1 MTRFLVCIS
10 GYLLIKI
17 DIFHTNHIVYKIT
30 NKLLASDLLITK
42 LAMKGII
49 GYLLITL
56 HFFAQREEK
65 SAKIVRHLSLSDA

>member
-10 GYLLIKI
+10 RYLLIKI
-17 DIFHTNHIVYKIT
+17 ETHNLYDSKTM
-30 NKLLASDLLITK
+30 ASELLITK

-56 HFFAQREEK
+56 HFLPKGKKKVPKLF
-65 SAKIVRHLSLSDA
+65 VTYP